1 MNQSRDGCQGE
12 LLPSPCSPAQQ
23 VVSSLCL
30 VCLLAL
36 AVAWVIVFNMKSKT
50 DELRV
55 HIYQC
60 APTNTHLHWPPV
72 YNNKNI
78 TSSEQSC
85 SRRSCGILGA
95 ISPSQLNFRNREMNE
110 QKINLAPW
118 CEDAGLFS
126 QLRQMLLLVVGA
138 YPAFSDPPDF
148 QHSAFDVSMSRLE
161 FDCILLNLSMI
172 E

>member
-78 TSSEQSC
+78 RTELLPEELWDSGCHFSFTAEFQEQRDEWTENQSGSMMWGC
-85 SRRSCGILGA
+85 RAIFPITANVAPSRWC
-95 ISPSQLNFRNREMNE
+95 IS
-110 QKINLAPW
+110 
-118 CEDAGLFS
+118 GLFWS
-126 QLRQMLLLVVGA
+126 TW
-138 YPAFSDPPDF
+138 
-148 QHSAFDVSMSRLE
+148 
-161 FDCILLNLSMI
+161 LSTQCLWCFHV
-172 E
+172 